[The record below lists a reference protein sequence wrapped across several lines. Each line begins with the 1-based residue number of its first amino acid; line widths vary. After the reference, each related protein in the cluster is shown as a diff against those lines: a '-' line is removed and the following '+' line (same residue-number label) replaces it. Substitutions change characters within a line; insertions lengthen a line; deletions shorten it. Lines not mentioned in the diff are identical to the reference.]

1 MVGLQELIL
10 ILAILLI
17 VIGPKKLPEMARGLG
32 KVYQEFR
39 KASASIMG
47 MSNEMLS
54 VSNDEDEGTRS
65 IARIARSLG
74 IDTEGRSTNQ
84 LLDEI
89 ERKMVKNEESADI
102 PRK

>member
-1 MVGLQELIL
+1 MVGLQELVL

-17 VIGPKKLPEMARGLG
+17 VIGPKKLPEVARGLG

-102 PRK
+102 PQK

>member
-1 MVGLQELIL
+1 MVGLQELVL

-17 VIGPKKLPEMARGLG
+17 VIGPKKLPEVARGLG